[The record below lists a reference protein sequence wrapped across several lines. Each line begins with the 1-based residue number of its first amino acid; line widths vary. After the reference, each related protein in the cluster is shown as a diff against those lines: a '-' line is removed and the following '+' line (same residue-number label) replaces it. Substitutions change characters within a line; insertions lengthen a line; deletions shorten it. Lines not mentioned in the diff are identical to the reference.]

1 LLYPPQPV
9 KNKFTCLFLGYN
21 DGFIR
26 FYPLFNFFFRNT
38 RHMGEFIFDLI
49 TARGWSIR
57 HLGELTD
64 ISYSGIRDY
73 LKGLPQRLSSERLS
87 RVHALLD
94 LDDQGKLKP
103 HTLYTW
109 QVEAQEECLEALNR
123 VLLATIKQHSEPTT
137 SERSG
142 TSGVSD
148 TSASSAASDAS
159 GATTSSETTGP
170 DHQFAATPLFGGDT
184 EGLPAPY
191 WVFCW
196 QDIYLLVHW
205 RLPTTRRVK
214 KVPAFYSQQDA
225 RHHGLPPINP
235 DIQTLSAACW
245 APGLELSLE
254 KARGIYLTPAQLSQ
268 LKKSETEE
276 PLQLAPLKEWLQVE
290 PFEDPFW
297 AAMHSVADKQ
307 AEDAFSTRDFFDE
320 KDPFGSIE
328 RQQEQ
333 SSWTWD
339 RVLRN
344 LKQHYKQPDVAAK
357 ALGLK

>member
-1 LLYPPQPV
+1 
-9 KNKFTCLFLGYN
+9 
-21 DGFIR
+21 
-26 FYPLFNFFFRNT
+26 
-38 RHMGEFIFDLI
+38 MGEFIFDLI

-73 LKGLPQRLSSERLS
+73 LKGLPQRLSSERLG
-87 RVHALLD
+87 RVLTLLD
-94 LDDQGKLKP
+94 LDDQGQLKP

-109 QVEAQEECLEALNR
+109 QVEVQEEHLEALNR
-123 VLLATIKQHSEPTT
+123 VLLATIKQHSKPVTAEMSKT
-137 SERSG
+137 SS
-142 TSGVSD
+142 TSD

-159 GATTSSETTGP
+159 GATTSSETTETAGP
-170 DHQFAATPLFGGDT
+170 GHQFAATPLFGGGT

-191 WVFCW
+191 WVLCW

-205 RLPTTRRVK
+205 RLPATRRVK

-225 RHHGLPPINP
+225 CHHGLLPVNP

-245 APGLELSLE
+245 APGMELSLE

-268 LKKSETEE
+268 LKKSETEK
-276 PLQLAPLKEWLQVE
+276 PLQLATFKEWLQAE

-297 AAMHSVADKQ
+297 AAMHSEPDEDESS
-307 AEDAFSTRDFFDE
+307 EDAFSTKDFFDV
-320 KDPFGSIE
+320 KDPFGSIG

-339 RVLRN
+339 RVLQR
-344 LKQHYKQPDVAAK
+344 LKQHYKRPEIAAK
-357 ALGLK
+357 ALDLK